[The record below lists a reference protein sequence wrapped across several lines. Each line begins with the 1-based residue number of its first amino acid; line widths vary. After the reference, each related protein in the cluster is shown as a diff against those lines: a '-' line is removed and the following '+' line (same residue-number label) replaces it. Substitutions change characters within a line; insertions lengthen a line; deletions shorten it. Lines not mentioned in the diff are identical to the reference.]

1 MNEDFE
7 FAAAA
12 DLQTLHG
19 EDYDSLREEMLAE
32 MWQDARGLYEDDA
45 PDYDYDDT
53 YFMNTDE
60 DFFGAGYD
68 Y

>member
-19 EDYDSLREEMLAE
+19 EDYDSLREEMLSE
-32 MWQDARGLYEDDA
+32 MWQDMRYNDE